1 MKKIKQQWNHLS
13 LRKKWALATASVI
26 FISFAIVCTIVY
38 ISLHSWLLNEEK
50 QSVNRSMEDLT
61 AYFESAGSNLSLD
74 ELRRNK
80 GLMNSIID
88 KKQTVR
94 ILNEDGVELVRINDT
109 VAEIP
114 LLPEQ
119 TMHMP
124 YIVEKSKVGKTTCF
138 VATSTIQLG
147 QFQGYVQL
155 TQPLTSLNQL
165 MRYMLTAMLLMGI
178 VALVA
183 SWFVGS
189 MLASVLLQPIQRL
202 SKDMMRVAATKFEEP
217 IQIEVTSDD
226 EVGDLVN
233 VYKEMMG
240 ELENAF
246 VQQQR
251 FIADASHEL
260 RTPIQVLEGHLSL
273 LNRWGKDDRSILEES
288 LVISEAEVQKM
299 KQLIEELLA
308 LARREKKDEHDF
320 VIVVE
325 QVEDVASEMRAMYDD
340 AQINV
345 HYDEAIVDV
354 KAAISNNALRQILNN
369 LIQNAVRYNSSIP
382 IINIYL
388 TNVSN
393 NFTIVIE
400 DNGIGMSQQSLE
412 HIFERFYRVDKAR
425 SREHGGTGLGLSIVA
440 MLVER
445 YDGKLTVSSEEKI
458 GTKFTL
464 HLPLY
469 E

>member
-1 MKKIKQQWNHLS
+1 MKTLRKRWNGLS
-13 LRKKWALATASVI
+13 LRKKWALATASVL
-26 FISFAIVCTIVY
+26 FISFALVCTIVY

-61 AYFESAGSNLSLD
+61 AYFENAGSGLSLD
-74 ELRRNK
+74 DLRHNK

-109 VAEIP
+109 VAEVP
-114 LLPEQ
+114 ALPE
-119 TMHMP
+119 TMDHLP
-124 YIVEKSKVGKTTCF
+124 YVVEESKVGNTTCF
-138 VATSTIQLG
+138 VATGPIQLG
-147 QFQGYVQL
+147 HFQGYIQL
-155 TQPLTSLNQL
+155 TQPLSSLNAL
-165 MRYMLTAMLLMGI
+165 MRYMLTAMLLMGV
-178 VALVA
+178 VALIA
-183 SWFVGS
+183 SWFVGAILS
-189 MLASVLLQPIQRL
+189 SVLLQPIQRL
-202 SKDMMRVAATKFEEP
+202 SKDMTRVAATKFEEP
-217 IQIEVTSDD
+217 IQIEATTHD
-226 EVGDLVN
+226 EVGNLIN
-233 VYKEMMG
+233 VYKEMMQ

-273 LNRWGKDDRSILEES
+273 LNRWGKDDRAILEES
-288 LVISEAEVQKM
+288 LAISEAEVQKM

-308 LARREKKDEHDF
+308 LARREKKDDRDF

-325 QVEDVASEMRAMYDD
+325 QVEDVVHEMTTIVDE
-340 AQINV
+340 AQMNV
-345 HYDEAIVDV
+345 HYDESVVDV
-354 KAAISNNALRQILNN
+354 RAAISSNALRQILNN

-388 TNVSN
+388 TNDSN

-425 SREHGGTGLGLSIVA
+425 SREHGGTGLGLSIVM
-440 MLVER
+440 MLVDR
-445 YDGKLTVSSEEKI
+445 YDGKLTVSSEEEI
-458 GTKFTL
+458 GTRFTL